1 MSRRTT
7 KDEQEIA
14 ARFSERYAVRSDR
27 VLRGIER
34 NAIGANVG
42 ANGYTTIAQ
51 ANVLIA
57 RLALRPGQRLLD
69 LGAGRGWPGLYI
81 ARRTRCNVV
90 LADLPKPAL
99 RSARERA
106 LQDGIGDRAECV
118 VSSAVYLPF
127 RRSSFD
133 AVVHTDVLC

>member
-7 KDEQEIA
+7 RDEQAIA

-27 VLRGIER
+27 VLRSIER
-34 NAIGANVG
+34 SAIGANVG

-51 ANVLIA
+51 AQVLIT
-57 RLALRPGQRLLD
+57 RLALRPGHRLLD

-81 ARRTRCNVV
+81 ARRTRCDVV

-99 RSARERA
+99 VAAQERA
-106 LQDGIGDRAECV
+106 LRDGIRARAECV
-118 VSSAVYLPF
+118 LSSAVALPF
-127 RRSSFD
+127 RRASFD